1 MDAQTAAP
9 PQISVLLPVHNGV
22 PYIEEALRSVMG
34 QTFTDIE
41 IVVIDDGSTDETPDI
56 LARLAAEDP
65 RIRVIRPDTNLRLPG
80 ALNLGLDHVRGTYVA
95 RMDADDICEPDRLA
109 RQRAYLEAHP
119 EITLIGCSV
128 TRIRGDGT
136 PFQVSVRAQDPFAAR
151 WMTRFVMP
159 FRHPTFLFRRDE
171 MPLRYDP
178 ACTVSEDYDILARLS
193 VDHKIACLPDVLLQ
207 YREHG
212 GSLTGTKWKLMLS
225 EARKIAVPV
234 QQADLSPAVFDALEP
249 FRAAYYDQ
257 TPLDRA
263 GQAAM
268 FAGLKAMVE
277 EDARTSPAHAP
288 WVKRQ
293 TAQMAAQALLR
304 AGTGKAQ
311 VVQAF
316 LTAGTSFLP
325 ALAMRFLE
333 TRRALPAALRS
344 EPQT

>member
-1 MDAQTAAP
+1 MDSQTSAV

-41 IVVIDDGSTDETPDI
+41 IVVIDDGSTDDTPQV

-80 ALNLGLDHVRGTYVA
+80 ALNLGLDHVRGAYVA

-109 RQRAYLEAHP
+109 RQHAYLEANP

-136 PFQVSVRAQDPFAAR
+136 PFQVSVRGQDPFAAR

-193 VDHKIACLPDVLLQ
+193 ADHKIACIPDVLLR
-207 YREHG
+207 YREHD
-212 GSLTGTKWKLMLS
+212 GSLTGTKWKLMLA
-225 EARKIAVPV
+225 EAKRIAVPV
-234 QQADLSPAVFDALEP
+234 QQADLSPRVFEALAP

-257 TPLDRA
+257 TPLDRG
-263 GQAAM
+263 GQAAL
-268 FAGLKAMVE
+268 FKGLKMMIE
-277 EDARTSPAHAP
+277 EDARTSPSHRA
-288 WVKRQ
+288 WVTRQ
-293 TAQMAAQALLR
+293 AAQMAAQALLR
-304 AGTGKAQ
+304 AGTGKVQ

-316 LTAGTSFLP
+316 LMAGTSFMP

-333 TRRALPAALRS
+333 TRRALPAPLRS